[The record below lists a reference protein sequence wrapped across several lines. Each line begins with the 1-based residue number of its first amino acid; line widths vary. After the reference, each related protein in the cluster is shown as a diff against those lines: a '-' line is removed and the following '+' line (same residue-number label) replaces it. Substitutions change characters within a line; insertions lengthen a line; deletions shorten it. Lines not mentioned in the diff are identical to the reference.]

1 MPRKETIDLETE
13 MQQRQ
18 KAGEYFADLT
28 DSLSSSLDTF
38 ITKTNSLM
46 EDGNANPAIFI
57 ALAVAAALE
66 TDHVAGMA
74 KAMSRV
80 LKTALLPLSDRKI
93 NEDLENRISLAHSL
107 VQNLV
112 SAVGSTTEK
121 QAVEAAQKHHNRQ
134 LQDATLWLLAS
145 AMPTLTAFTQ
155 SLSSL
160 QVSLKD
166 CTYALLGESDEDIK
180 RLFLASAERYE
191 AEHTTQLES
200 FLQEDLDPAEAL
212 RDLKSDYRQNPAVAL
227 YIKSS
232 TDIPHIIH
240 KLRDQ
245 HQTESVLLDL
255 YEYRMKQTAL
265 QARIT
270 KQRKKKSADITPA
283 IQVTI
288 KGDVI
293 GQKSETHVHGL
304 TNTGTIN
311 DFSSSTF
318 KIEES
323 KGDHPKQIE
332 E

>member
-38 ITKTNSLM
+38 ISKTNSLM
-46 EDGNANPAIFI
+46 QDGNANPAIFI

-74 KAMSRV
+74 SAMTRV
-80 LKTALLPLSDRKI
+80 LKTALLPLSERKI
-93 NEDLENRISLAHSL
+93 NKDLENRLSQAHNL

-121 QAVEAAQKHHNRQ
+121 QAVEAARKHQNQQ
-134 LQDATLWLLAS
+134 LRESTLWLLAS

-155 SLSSL
+155 SLSNL
-160 QVSLKD
+160 QVALKD
-166 CTYALLGESDEDIK
+166 CTYALLGESDADIK
-180 RLFLASAERYE
+180 RLFQVSADRYE
-191 AEHTTQLES
+191 AEHTAQLDS
-200 FLQEDLDPAEAL
+200 FLQEDLDPAETL

-240 KLRDQ
+240 KLREQ
-245 HQTESVLLDL
+245 QQTESVLLDL
-255 YEYRMKQTAL
+255 YEYRMKQKAL
-265 QARIT
+265 QPRIS
-270 KQRKKKSADITPA
+270 KQRKKKA
-283 IQVTI
+283 
-288 KGDVI
+288 VI
-293 GQKSETHVHGL
+293 NIEHL
-304 TNTGTIN
+304 TNNGVIN
-311 DFSSSTF
+311 EISDSSVQIEGGSAS
-318 KIEES
+318 KPEIEE
-323 KGDHPKQIE
+323 
-332 E
+332 

>member
-1 MPRKETIDLETE
+1 MKRETIDLETE

-74 KAMSRV
+74 SAMTRV

-93 NEDLENRISLAHSL
+93 NKDLEKRLSQAHNL

-121 QAVEAAQKHHNRQ
+121 QAVEAAQKHQNQQ
-134 LQDATLWLLAS
+134 LRESTLWLLAS

-155 SLSSL
+155 SLSNL
-160 QVSLKD
+160 QVALKD
-166 CTYALLGESDEDIK
+166 CTYALLGESDADIK
-180 RLFLASAERYE
+180 RLFQVSADRYE
-191 AEHTTQLES
+191 AEHTAQLES
-200 FLQEDLDPAEAL
+200 FLQEDLDPAETL

-240 KLRDQ
+240 KLREQ
-245 HQTESVLLDL
+245 QQTESVLLDL
-255 YEYRMKQTAL
+255 YEYRMKQKAL
-265 QARIT
+265 QSRIS
-270 KQRKKKSADITPA
+270 KQRKKKA
-283 IQVTI
+283 
-288 KGDVI
+288 VI
-293 GQKSETHVHGL
+293 NIEHL
-304 TNTGTIN
+304 TNNGVIN
-311 DFSSSTF
+311 EISGSSV
-318 KIEES
+318 
-323 KGDHPKQIE
+323 QIE
-332 E
+332 GGSASNPQIEQ

>member
-1 MPRKETIDLETE
+1 MLKIENIDLETE

-28 DSLSSSLDTF
+28 DSLSASLDTF

-66 TDHVAGMA
+66 TDYVAGMA
-74 KAMSRV
+74 SAMSRV

-93 NEDLENRISLAHSL
+93 NKDLEKRLSQSHSL

-121 QAVEAAQKHHNRQ
+121 QAVEAARKHQNQQ
-134 LQDATLWLLAS
+134 LRESTFWLLAS

-155 SLSSL
+155 SLSNL
-160 QVSLKD
+160 QVALKD
-166 CTYALLGESDEDIK
+166 CTYALLGESDADIK
-180 RLFLASAERYE
+180 RLFQASSERYE
-191 AEHTTQLES
+191 AEHIAQLES
-200 FLQEDLDPAEAL
+200 FLQEDLDPAETL

-240 KLRDQ
+240 KLREQ
-245 HQTESVLLDL
+245 QQTESVLLDL
-255 YEYRMKQTAL
+255 YEYRMKQKAL
-265 QARIT
+265 QSRIS
-270 KQRKKKSADITPA
+270 KQRKKKA
-283 IQVTI
+283 
-288 KGDVI
+288 VI
-293 GQKSETHVHGL
+293 NIEHL
-304 TNTGTIN
+304 TNNGVIN
-311 DFSSSTF
+311 EISGSSV
-318 KIEES
+318 
-323 KGDHPKQIE
+323 QIE
-332 E
+332 GGSASNPQIEQ

>member
-1 MPRKETIDLETE
+1 MLKIENIDLETE

-28 DSLSSSLDTF
+28 DSLSASLDTF

-74 KAMSRV
+74 SAMSRV
-80 LKTALLPLSDRKI
+80 LKTALLPLSERKI
-93 NEDLENRISLAHSL
+93 NKDLEKRLSKAHSL

-121 QAVEAAQKHHNRQ
+121 QAVEAARKHQNQQ
-134 LQDATLWLLAS
+134 LRESTFWLLAS

-155 SLSSL
+155 SLSNL
-160 QVSLKD
+160 QVALKD
-166 CTYALLGESDEDIK
+166 CTYALLGESDADIK
-180 RLFLASAERYE
+180 RLFQASSERYE
-191 AEHTTQLES
+191 AEHTAQLES
-200 FLQEDLDPAEAL
+200 FLQEDLDPAETL

-240 KLRDQ
+240 KLREQ
-245 HQTESVLLDL
+245 QQTESVLLDL
-255 YEYRMKQTAL
+255 YEYRMKQKAL
-265 QARIT
+265 QSCIS
-270 KQRKKKSADITPA
+270 KQRKKKA
-283 IQVTI
+283 
-288 KGDVI
+288 VI
-293 GQKSETHVHGL
+293 NIEHL
-304 TNTGTIN
+304 TNNGVIN
-311 DFSSSTF
+311 EISGSSV
-318 KIEES
+318 
-323 KGDHPKQIE
+323 QIE
-332 E
+332 GGSASNPQIEQ

>member
-1 MPRKETIDLETE
+1 MLKIENIDLETE

-28 DSLSSSLDTF
+28 DSLSASLDTF

-74 KAMSRV
+74 SAMSRV
-80 LKTALLPLSDRKI
+80 LKTALLPLSERKI
-93 NEDLENRISLAHSL
+93 NKDLEKRLSQAHNL

-121 QAVEAAQKHHNRQ
+121 QAVEAARKHQNQQ
-134 LQDATLWLLAS
+134 LRESTFWLLAS

-155 SLSSL
+155 SLSNL
-160 QVSLKD
+160 QVALKD
-166 CTYALLGESDEDIK
+166 CTYALLGESDADIK
-180 RLFLASAERYE
+180 RLFQASSERYE
-191 AEHTTQLES
+191 AEHTAQLES
-200 FLQEDLDPAEAL
+200 FLQEDLDPAETL

-240 KLRDQ
+240 KLREQ
-245 HQTESVLLDL
+245 QQTESVLLDL
-255 YEYRMKQTAL
+255 YEYRMKQKAL
-265 QARIT
+265 QSRIS
-270 KQRKKKSADITPA
+270 KQRKKKA
-283 IQVTI
+283 
-288 KGDVI
+288 VI
-293 GQKSETHVHGL
+293 NIENF
-304 TNTGTIN
+304 TNNGVIN
-311 DFSSSTF
+311 EISGSSV
-318 KIEES
+318 
-323 KGDHPKQIE
+323 QIE
-332 E
+332 GGSASNPQIEQ

>member
-1 MPRKETIDLETE
+1 MKRETIDLETE

-74 KAMSRV
+74 SAMSRV
-80 LKTALLPLSDRKI
+80 LKTALLPLSERKI
-93 NEDLENRISLAHSL
+93 NKDLEKRLSQAHNL

-121 QAVEAAQKHHNRQ
+121 QAVEAARKHQNQQ
-134 LQDATLWLLAS
+134 LRESTFWLLAS

-155 SLSSL
+155 SLSNL
-160 QVSLKD
+160 QVALKD
-166 CTYALLGESDEDIK
+166 CTYALLGESDADIK
-180 RLFLASAERYE
+180 RLFQASSERYE
-191 AEHTTQLES
+191 AEHTAQLES
-200 FLQEDLDPAEAL
+200 FLQEDLDPAETL

-240 KLRDQ
+240 KLREQ
-245 HQTESVLLDL
+245 QQTESVLLDL
-255 YEYRMKQTAL
+255 YEYRMKQKAL
-265 QARIT
+265 QSRIS
-270 KQRKKKSADITPA
+270 KQRKKKA
-283 IQVTI
+283 
-288 KGDVI
+288 VI
-293 GQKSETHVHGL
+293 NIEHL
-304 TNTGTIN
+304 TNNGVIN
-311 DFSSSTF
+311 EISGSSV
-318 KIEES
+318 
-323 KGDHPKQIE
+323 QIE
-332 E
+332 GGSASNPQIEQ

>member
-1 MPRKETIDLETE
+1 MKRETIDLETE

-28 DSLSSSLDTF
+28 DSLSSSLDTI

-74 KAMSRV
+74 SAMSRV

-93 NEDLENRISLAHSL
+93 NKDLEKRLSQSHSL

-121 QAVEAAQKHHNRQ
+121 QAVEAARKHQNQQ
-134 LQDATLWLLAS
+134 LRESTFWLLAS

-155 SLSSL
+155 SLSNL
-160 QVSLKD
+160 QVALKD
-166 CTYALLGESDEDIK
+166 CTYALLGESDADIK
-180 RLFLASAERYE
+180 RLFQASSERYE
-191 AEHTTQLES
+191 AEHTAQLES
-200 FLQEDLDPAEAL
+200 FLQEDLDPAETL

-240 KLRDQ
+240 KLREQ
-245 HQTESVLLDL
+245 QQTESVLLDL
-255 YEYRMKQTAL
+255 YEYRMKQKAL
-265 QARIT
+265 QSRIS
-270 KQRKKKSADITPA
+270 KQRKKKA
-283 IQVTI
+283 
-288 KGDVI
+288 VI
-293 GQKSETHVHGL
+293 NIEHL
-304 TNTGTIN
+304 TNNGVIN
-311 DFSSSTF
+311 EISGSSV
-318 KIEES
+318 
-323 KGDHPKQIE
+323 QIE
-332 E
+332 GGSASNPQIEQ

>member
-1 MPRKETIDLETE
+1 MLKIENIDLETE

-28 DSLSSSLDTF
+28 DSLSASLDTF

-66 TDHVAGMA
+66 TDYVAGMA
-74 KAMSRV
+74 SAMSRV

-93 NEDLENRISLAHSL
+93 NKDLEKRLSQSHSL

-121 QAVEAAQKHHNRQ
+121 QAVEAARKHQNQQ
-134 LQDATLWLLAS
+134 LRESTFWLLAS

-155 SLSSL
+155 SLSNL
-160 QVSLKD
+160 QVALKD
-166 CTYALLGESDEDIK
+166 CTYALLGESDADIK
-180 RLFLASAERYE
+180 RLFQASSERYE
-191 AEHTTQLES
+191 AEHTAQLES
-200 FLQEDLDPAEAL
+200 FLQEDLDPAETL

-240 KLRDQ
+240 KLREQ
-245 HQTESVLLDL
+245 QQTESVLLDL
-255 YEYRMKQTAL
+255 YEYRMKQKAL
-265 QARIT
+265 QSRIS
-270 KQRKKKSADITPA
+270 KQRKKKA
-283 IQVTI
+283 
-288 KGDVI
+288 VI
-293 GQKSETHVHGL
+293 NIEHL
-304 TNTGTIN
+304 TNNGVIN
-311 DFSSSTF
+311 EISGSSV
-318 KIEES
+318 
-323 KGDHPKQIE
+323 QIE
-332 E
+332 GGSASNPQIEQ